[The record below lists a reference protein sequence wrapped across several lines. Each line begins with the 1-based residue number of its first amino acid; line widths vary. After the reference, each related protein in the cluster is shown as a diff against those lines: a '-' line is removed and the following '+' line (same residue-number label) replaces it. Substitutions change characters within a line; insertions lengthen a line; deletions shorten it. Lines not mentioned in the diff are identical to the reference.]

1 MPEVAAQ
8 VRPQVVRSPEALRLA
23 LAGRGRVGLV
33 PTMGYLH
40 DGHATLMRRAREVC
54 DVLVVSIFVNPLQ
67 FGPAEDLAAY
77 PRDLER
83 DLGVVAE
90 AGVDVV
96 FVPEVQTMYPPAFG
110 TRVTVA
116 GVSDGLDG
124 ASRPGHFVGVATVVL
139 KLLNLV
145 RPDVAFFGE
154 KDWQQ
159 LAVLRQMVR
168 DLNVP
173 VEVVGLPT
181 VRAPSGLA
189 LSSRNSYLSA
199 EQQARAAVLSRAL
212 TAVQAAYARGE
223 RDAATLRQAGLD
235 VLAAEPEVT
244 LDYLSVVGRDM
255 QERAVVDNDPMTRVL
270 VAARMFGVR
279 LIDNMPLVRVQKNA
293 AHPEAN
299 PA

>member
-1 MPEVAAQ
+1 MANVAEVAAQ
-8 VRPQVVRSPEALRLA
+8 VQPQVVRTPEALRSA
-23 LAGRGRVGLV
+23 LSGRGRVGLV

-67 FGPAEDLAAY
+67 FGPSEDLAAY

-83 DLGVVAE
+83 DLGVVGG

-96 FVPEVQTMYPPAFG
+96 FMPSRETMYPPAFD
-110 TRVTVA
+110 TRVVVS

-189 LSSRNSYLSA
+189 LSSRNSYLTA

-212 TAVQAAYARGE
+212 AAVQGAYAAGE
-223 RDAATLRQAGLD
+223 RKAGKLRQTGLD
-235 VLAAEPEVT
+235 VLAEDPEVT

-255 QERAVVDNDPMTRVL
+255 QEREVVDNDPMTRVL

-279 LIDNMPLVRVQKNA
+279 LIDNMPLVS
-293 AHPEAN
+293 AHPEADS
-299 PA
+299 A

>member
-1 MPEVAAQ
+1 M
-8 VRPQVVRSPEALRLA
+8 
-23 LAGRGRVGLV
+23 GLV

-83 DLGVVAE
+83 DLGVVEA

-96 FVPEVQTMYPPAFG
+96 FMPTSETMYPPAFD
-110 TRVTVA
+110 TRVVVS
-116 GVSDGLDG
+116 GVSEGLDG

-159 LAVLRQMVR
+159 LTVLRQMVR

-173 VEVVGLPT
+173 VDVVGLPT

-212 TAVQAAYARGE
+212 TAVQTAYASGE
-223 RDAATLRQAGLD
+223 REAAALRQVGLD

-255 QERAVVDNDPMTRVL
+255 QEREVVDNDPMTRVL

-279 LIDNMPLVRVQKNA
+279 LIDNMPLGP